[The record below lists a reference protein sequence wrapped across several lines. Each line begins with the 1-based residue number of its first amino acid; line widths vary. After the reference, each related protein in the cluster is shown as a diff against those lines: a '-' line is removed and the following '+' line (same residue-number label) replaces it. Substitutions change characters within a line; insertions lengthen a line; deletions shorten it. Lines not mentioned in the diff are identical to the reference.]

1 MKILYITC
9 EIPKFPGGGG
19 GQTKQFNMLRQ
30 LSKRHEVDLIC
41 PRITGELLE
50 TLKKVCHR
58 VIMPDITLL
67 GKFAPRW
74 MLWFLVKIKKGLE
87 LLMSVMSEHPEYV
100 QRTFWHK
107 VLMMPI
113 VKRELKSGAYDI
125 IQLEHTNIAHWLKG
139 VRILIPKVI
148 VAHNVKSVLYL
159 RYWKNATDGKKSLMQ
174 REYLRF
180 LKFER
185 DNLPQYDCVVA
196 MSETDKGFIRQLY
209 GENIPVTIVQN
220 GVDTDYYQITRHP
233 AELVFVGTMNYEPN
247 DEAALYFCDKIFPLI
262 LEKNPSV
269 NFSIVGKD
277 PTIDVLRLA
286 RNKNITVTGFVPDS
300 RPYMTDAS
308 VIVVPLL
315 SGSGTRLKILEAMAM
330 GKAVVSTS
338 IGAEGI
344 DYIDGEDI
352 LIADTVQTFAQK
364 VLRLLSYP
372 DEALKIGENAR
383 RLVEQKYAWEILLDK
398 MDDAYSSAVTNANNL
413 NVKN

>member
-1 MKILYITC
+1 MC
-9 EIPKFPGGGG
+9 SG
-19 GQTKQFNMLRQ
+19 
-30 LSKRHEVDLIC
+30 LSD
-41 PRITGELLE
+41 
-50 TLKKVCHR
+50 
-58 VIMPDITLL
+58 
-67 GKFAPRW
+67 
-74 MLWFLVKIKKGLE
+74 
-87 LLMSVMSEHPEYV
+87 
-100 QRTFWHK
+100 K

-148 VAHNVKSVLYL
+148 VAHKVKSVLYL

-277 PTIDVLRLA
+277 P
-286 RNKNITVTGFVPDS
+286 
-300 RPYMTDAS
+300 
-308 VIVVPLL
+308 
-315 SGSGTRLKILEAMAM
+315 
-330 GKAVVSTS
+330 
-338 IGAEGI
+338 
-344 DYIDGEDI
+344 DY
-352 LIADTVQTFAQK
+352 
-364 VLRLLSYP
+364 
-372 DEALKIGENAR
+372 
-383 RLVEQKYAWEILLDK
+383 
-398 MDDAYSSAVTNANNL
+398 
-413 NVKN
+413 